1 MGKRDEQV
9 DSAWV
14 NQRMLECVRMDDDR
28 GLERLLGNYAGE
40 WLDGDACRS
49 EDSEINPVLAALL
62 SPHGPSC
69 IEAFDRH
76 FGDIRR
82 WNHGPWSPLH
92 WAVAQKSSWAVA
104 WCLQDE
110 KPWDRQSDLL
120 AEEQKEFKTSG
131 TASRTPLA
139 VCAQMGDPAWLLEVL
154 KIAKESGV
162 DLARLAKGDRWKGP
176 TAMGMALFEMADRAR
191 SGEPAASLKRFEK
204 CARILAKEGFEV
216 DGKVPA
222 AKLCV
227 ALALSDREHEGNSAM
242 LSTAKLAMR
251 LGSCVQ
257 GDAEPSGGAK
267 QPKVGKGLFEAAG
280 FMLDLD
286 FKEALSLC
294 GALEGPSD
302 CFGVGVG
309 KRVLIDLRACDGSS
323 RFEDQ
328 NKYDRLP
335 RLVKATEDSLA
346 ASGLDRE
353 SWPMRGRERE
363 CLLWMGERAKG
374 GDAVGLEQFKES
386 VELSISSRMIFK
398 ASKPAVRL

>member
-1 MGKRDEQV
+1 MGRQGEQI

-14 NQRMLECVRMDDDR
+14 NNRMLECVRMDDGR
-28 GLERLLGNYAGE
+28 GLERLVGDHAGE
-40 WLDGDACRS
+40 WLDSGECRS
-49 EDSEINPVLAALL
+49 SDPEVNPVLAALL

-69 IEAFDRH
+69 IDAFDRH

-104 WCLQDE
+104 WCLQGG
-110 KPWDRQSDLL
+110 KPWDGQSDLL
-120 AEEQKEFKTSG
+120 AEELKEFKTSG

-139 VCAQMGDPAWLLEVL
+139 VCAQLGDPAWLAEVL
-154 KIAKESGV
+154 KLAKESGV
-162 DLARLAKGDRWKGP
+162 DIARLAKGDRWKGP

-191 SGEPAASLKRFEK
+191 SGEYAASLKRFEK
-204 CARILAKEGFEV
+204 CAKLLGKEGFEV

-227 ALALSDREHEGNSAM
+227 VLALSDSQHGGNAAM
-242 LSTAKLAMR
+242 LPAAKLAMC
-251 LGSCVQ
+251 LGSCAQ
-257 GDAEPSGGAK
+257 GDAEPSGDARL
-267 QPKVGKGLFEAAG
+267 PKLGKGLFEAAG

-309 KRVLIDLRACDGSS
+309 KRLLADLRACDGSS
-323 RFEDQ
+323 RFDEQ

-335 RLVKATEDSLA
+335 RLAKSMEDSFA

-353 SWPMRGRERE
+353 SLPMRGRERE

-374 GDAVGLEQFKES
+374 GDAVGLDQFKES
-386 VELSISSRMIFK
+386 IELSIVSRVSSK
-398 ASKPAVRL
+398 SSKPSVRL